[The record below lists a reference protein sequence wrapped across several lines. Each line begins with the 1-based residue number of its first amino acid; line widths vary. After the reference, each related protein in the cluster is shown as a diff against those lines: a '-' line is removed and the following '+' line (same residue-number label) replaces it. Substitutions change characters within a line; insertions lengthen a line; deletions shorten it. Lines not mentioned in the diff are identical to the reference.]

1 MKKDMDK
8 FRNIYANKR
17 GIVPENESVI
27 VLKGEDGSEPEKEED
42 K

>member
-8 FRNIYANKR
+8 FRSIYSSKR

-27 VLKGEDGSEPEKEED
+27 KLKGEDGTEPDKEEE
-42 K
+42 